1 MIYWATTTIER
12 PMTNTERRRN
22 LLMGMIGAHEPD
34 IDDGY
39 FDDDLPTHEAFET
52 RQPGLIIRRNRE
64 LF

>member
-1 MIYWATTTIER
+1 MTPFARQFDCAQHDPEHFER
-12 PMTNTERRRN
+12 EYRRGQEILRE
-22 LLMGMIGAHEPD
+22 LTV
-34 IDDGY
+34 DDGY